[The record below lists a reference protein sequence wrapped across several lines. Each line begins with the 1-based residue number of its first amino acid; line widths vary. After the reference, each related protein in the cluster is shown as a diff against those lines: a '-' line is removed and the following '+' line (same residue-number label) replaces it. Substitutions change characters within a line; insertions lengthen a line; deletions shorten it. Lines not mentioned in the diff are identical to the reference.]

1 MTSSRSFDLSIV
13 TKTGPEYTFTSI
25 NKEEHEA
32 LETYLKEKKIRVKSQ
47 MNDADLAM
55 AALEDDDDD
64 DDVKSVS
71 ESTFVEEIDSRRA
84 NGLFEWIVE
93 MNKGGSI
100 ELRTCWTVSAPHD
113 FEWSLSD

>member
-64 DDVKSVS
+64 DDMQSVVSSEGEVVVKSRNDDD
-71 ESTFVEEIDSRRA
+71 EDTEE
-84 NGLFEWIVE
+84 G
-93 MNKGGSI
+93 MKI
-100 ELRTCWTVSAPHD
+100 E
-113 FEWSLSD
+113 

>member
-1 MTSSRSFDLSIV
+1 MIVKDQVYVSDDDKLKVKILEPASLSESIKGTMNRLSRLGGTVARWTSL
-13 TKTGPEYTFTSI
+13 G
-25 NKEEHEA
+25 
-32 LETYLKEKKIRVKSQ
+32 
-47 MNDADLAM
+47 
-55 AALEDDDDD
+55 DDDDD